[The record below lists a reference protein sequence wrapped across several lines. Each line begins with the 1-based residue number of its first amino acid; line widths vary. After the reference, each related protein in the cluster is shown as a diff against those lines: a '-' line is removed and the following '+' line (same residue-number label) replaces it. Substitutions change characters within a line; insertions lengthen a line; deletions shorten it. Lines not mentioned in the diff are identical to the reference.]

1 MCGPR
6 PLAAMALFS
15 FPEDARWNP
24 HAETLE
30 FSVAIGAYE
39 GTVRVASEVFRRFI
53 GGPATPEKCLE
64 AYHLHR
70 TAFERAVEAKLRR
83 RELAADGN
91 VDLVGADLRRLD
103 R

>member
-1 MCGPR
+1 
-6 PLAAMALFS
+6 MALFS

-24 HAETLE
+24 HTEALE

-39 GTVRVASEVFRRFI
+39 GTVRVAREVFRRLVT
-53 GGPATPEKCLE
+53 GSATPEKCLE

-70 TAFERAVEAKLRR
+70 TWFERAVEAKLRR

-91 VDLVGADLRRLD
+91 VDLAGADLRQLED
-103 R
+103 